1 MLRSF
6 DISLT
11 FLHTFASVSK
21 PKKFVQ
27 SKIAKTMSK
36 DKIDPG
42 KVSKWITAIIAILSA
57 IAGALGESATHV
69 MGSIM

>member
-1 MLRSF
+1 MN
-6 DISLT
+6 
-11 FLHTFASVSK
+11 TFASVSK
-21 PKKFVQ
+21 PKMFVQ

>member
-1 MLRSF
+1 MHLF
-6 DISLT
+6 NIFLT
-11 FLHTFASVSK
+11 FLHTFAAVSR
-21 PKKFVQ
+21 PKMFVQ
-27 SKIAKTMSK
+27 SKIAKIMSK
-36 DKIDPG
+36 EKIDPG

>member
-1 MLRSF
+1 
-6 DISLT
+6 
-11 FLHTFASVSK
+11 
-21 PKKFVQ
+21 
-27 SKIAKTMSK
+27 MSK